1 MRIWKCKSSQNA
13 KGSREALDSASA
25 TPTGHKSSRKLYKAY
40 FHHLHHGVEEPPA
53 AITDST
59 LICQSTVMGG

>member
-1 MRIWKCKSSQNA
+1 MRFGSATSSQNA
-13 KGSREALDSASA
+13 EGSREALDSASA
-25 TPTGHKSSRKLYKAY
+25 TPTGHKSSRKLFKAY